1 MIDII
6 LPFLPLILKG
16 TIITL
21 SVGILALICA
31 VLIGLAGALGSFSE
45 HDWIKRIVSYY
56 TASVRSV
63 PDLVLMLL
71 LYYGGQTFLNQLG
84 DATGLWGYV
93 EISTFVAGVGTIA
106 FIFGA
111 YITETFR
118 AAILSIP
125 RGQIEAGLAC
135 GLSNCRLFTRII
147 WPQLIRYA
155 LPGLGNNWQVLMKT
169 TALVSVIGLQD
180 LVFNSFQ
187 AGRSTHHVFVFMGL
201 TLFVY
206 LLITLVSGAAF
217 HLLER
222 RYGLKTRAVR

>member
-1 MIDII
+1 MIDIVM
-6 LPFLPLILKG
+6 PFLPLIMKG

-21 SVGILALICA
+21 SVGVLALICA
-31 VLIGLAGALGSFSE
+31 VIIGLAGALGSLSE
-45 HDWIKRIVSYY
+45 HGWIKRIVSYY

-84 DATGLWGYV
+84 DVTGLWGYI
-93 EISTFVAGVGTIA
+93 EISTFFAGVGTIA

-111 YITETFR
+111 YNTETFR
-118 AAILSIP
+118 AAILAIP

-135 GLSNCRLFTRII
+135 GLSRRRLFTRIV

-201 TLFVY
+201 ALVVY
-206 LLITLVSGAAF
+206 LMITLVSGAIF
-217 HLLER
+217 HVLEQ
-222 RYGLKTRAVR
+222 RYGPNPRAVA